1 MAFSSDFL
9 RKSFQFSVFS
19 KEFSS
24 LNRQLI
30 PDNYICERMR
40 VGIGYDV
47 HRLVANRKLILG
59 GVEISYHLGLL
70 GHSDADVLTHAIV
83 DAILG
88 AAALGDIGTHFPD
101 TDDRYRGMD
110 SLVFLRDAAAKV
122 RQSGYRIENIDSTV
136 IAQRPRLAPYISEMR
151 ARLAKTLD
159 ITVAQVNV
167 KATTAEELG
176 VVGEG
181 KAIVAHATACLSR
194 L

>member
-1 MAFSSDFL
+1 
-9 RKSFQFSVFS
+9 
-19 KEFSS
+19 
-24 LNRQLI
+24 
-30 PDNYICERMR
+30 MR

-47 HRLVANRKLILG
+47 HRLVENRKLILG
-59 GVEISYHLGLL
+59 GIEIPYHLGLL

-101 TDDRYRGMD
+101 TDDRYAGMD
-110 SLVFLRDAAAKV
+110 SLVFLHNTLLKV
-122 RQSGYRIENIDSTV
+122 KACGYQIENIDSTI
-136 IAQRPRLAPYISEMR
+136 IAQRPKLAPYISQMR
-151 ARLAKTLD
+151 EKVAKTLD
-159 ITVAQVNV
+159 IAVAQINV

-181 KAIVAHATACLSR
+181 KAIVAHAVVCLSP

>member
-1 MAFSSDFL
+1 
-9 RKSFQFSVFS
+9 
-19 KEFSS
+19 
-24 LNRQLI
+24 
-30 PDNYICERMR
+30 MR

-47 HRLVANRKLILG
+47 HRLVENRRLILG

-70 GHSDADVLTHAIV
+70 GHSDADVLTHAVI

-101 TDDRYRGMD
+101 TDDRYEGMD
-110 SLVFLRDAAAKV
+110 SFIFLRDTALKV
-122 RQSGYRIENIDSTV
+122 RKCGYQIENIDSTV
-136 IAQRPRLAPYISEMR
+136 IAQRPKLAPYISEMR
-151 ARLAKTLD
+151 ARLAKTLN
-159 ITVAQVNV
+159 IAVAQINV

-181 KAIVAHATACLSR
+181 KAIVAHAIACLSR

>member
-1 MAFSSDFL
+1 
-9 RKSFQFSVFS
+9 
-19 KEFSS
+19 
-24 LNRQLI
+24 
-30 PDNYICERMR
+30 MR

-47 HRLVANRKLILG
+47 HRLVSDRKLILG

-101 TDDRYRGMD
+101 TDERYEGMD
-110 SLVFLRDAAAKV
+110 SLIFLRDAAAKV
-122 RQSGYRIENIDSTV
+122 RQCGYQIENIDSTV
-136 IAQRPRLAPYISEMR
+136 IAQRPRLAPYVSEMR
-151 ARLAKTLD
+151 TRVANVLD
-159 ITVAQVNV
+159 IAVTQVSV

-176 VVGEG
+176 LVGEG
-181 KAIVAHATACLSR
+181 KAIVAHAIACLSR

>member
-1 MAFSSDFL
+1 
-9 RKSFQFSVFS
+9 
-19 KEFSS
+19 
-24 LNRQLI
+24 
-30 PDNYICERMR
+30 MR
-40 VGIGYDV
+40 VGIGYDL
-47 HRLVANRKLILG
+47 HRLVENRRLILG

-70 GHSDADVLTHAIV
+70 GHSDADVLTHAII

-101 TDDRYRGMD
+101 TDDRYEGMD
-110 SLVFLRDAAAKV
+110 SFIFLRDTVLKV
-122 RQSGYRIENIDSTV
+122 RACGYQIENIDSTV
-136 IAQRPRLAPYISEMR
+136 IAQRPKLAPYISEMR

-159 ITVAQVNV
+159 IAVAQINV

-181 KAIVAHATACLSR
+181 NAIVAHAIACLSR